1 MIMCAG
7 KNRMWLGVQIVD
19 VKCKSEFIFFS
30 IKRNTT
36 ICSWYKLKVMA
47 TIAKFC
53 LVGEKIEPVTCLCPG
68 MRILSAKREKGGAW
82 QTSYIIVNV
91 LPRTEEN
98 ELFSYLSRTSL
109 SVLAITFKAT
119 TFPRILFA
127 KKFLFLINLFKEEF
141 PEKRLIFSI
150 SNRLALC

>member
-1 MIMCAG
+1 
-7 KNRMWLGVQIVD
+7 
-19 VKCKSEFIFFS
+19 
-30 IKRNTT
+30 
-36 ICSWYKLKVMA
+36 MA

-53 LVGEKIEPVTCLCPG
+53 LLGKKIEQVTCLRPG

-82 QTSYIIVNV
+82 QTFYIIVNV

-119 TFPRILFA
+119 FPRILFA
-127 KKFLFLINLFKEEF
+127 KKFLFLINLLLKEEF
-141 PEKRLIFSI
+141 PEKNLIFSI